1 MPTSPHRI
9 AGGILFAVVFGIF
22 GAVLGGF
29 LAAKVL
35 FSSGMG
41 WDRLAQTLGGLML
54 GGGIALLLGI
64 VAAFRLSPRTLY
76 WGSAAAAGASVLLI
90 LLARAL

>member
-9 AGGILFAVVFGIF
+9 AGGILFAVAFGIF

-35 FSSGMG
+35 FNSGIG
-41 WDRLAQTLGGLML
+41 WDRLAQILGGLML
-54 GGGIALLLGI
+54 GGGIALPLG
-64 VAAFRLSPRTLY
+64 VAAAFKLAPRTLY
-76 WGSAAAAGASVLLI
+76 WGSAAAAGASTLLI
-90 LLARAL
+90 FLARAL